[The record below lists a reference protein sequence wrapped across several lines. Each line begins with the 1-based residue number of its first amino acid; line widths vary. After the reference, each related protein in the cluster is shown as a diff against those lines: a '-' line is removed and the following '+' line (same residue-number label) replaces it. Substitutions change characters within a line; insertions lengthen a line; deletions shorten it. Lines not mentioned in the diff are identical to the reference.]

1 MNMSEW
7 RTNFDN
13 LLMLK
18 VPSVSNYEFIDDYLK
33 DVMHYYRVE
42 CAVKKEMPRWYQKRF
57 YKHEAI
63 SKAEAYG
70 LTWRNPE
77 EEKQYLKEKDNI
89 DGI

>member
-7 RTNFDN
+7 RKNFDE
-13 LLMLK
+13 LLSFKM
-18 VPSVSNYEFIDDYLK
+18 PPVSNYEFIDDYVR
-33 DVMHYYRVE
+33 DVMHHYRLE
-42 CAVKKEMPRWYQKRF
+42 CAVKKEMPRWYRKRL

-70 LTWRNPE
+70 LTWRNQE

-89 DGI
+89 DGN